1 MNRNNND
8 NTYLLVAFPEV
19 QKYMDLDE
27 FEDNSYPCSEIS
39 SAYFICADWKHQ
51 IDNDMNNDEFEPSYY
66 EIAKW
71 GAQFGEAFGAGDG
84 ETYDEALNAY
94 IEDRCTGKVC
104 SVDEFADVYNLK
116 RK

>member
-1 MNRNNND
+1 MNDID
-8 NTYLLVAFPEV
+8 NTYVLVEFPEV

-27 FEDNSYPCSEIS
+27 FEDNSYPCTEIS
-39 SAYFICADWKHQ
+39 SAYFIYAEWKHQ
-51 IDNDMNNDEFEPSYY
+51 IDNDMDNDNFQPSYY

-71 GAQFGEAFGAGDG
+71 GAQFGEMFGVGDD

-94 IEDRCTGKVC
+94 IEDRRTGKVH
-104 SVDEFADVYNLK
+104 SVEQFTDMHNLK